1 MEKAVIAIPADT
13 IEMNDYRWHASPAQ
27 YASAALLAADVVPII
42 VPAFGS
48 ESEDPASIDAVLD
61 QVEAVLDR
69 VDGVLVSGARSNVD
83 PQLYGEPA
91 TEEHGPYDPHRD
103 ATSLPLIRRAL
114 ERAIPL
120 LAICRGIQELNVALG
135 GSLATEIQEQ
145 EGNLD
150 HRRLESD
157 DPDVRFSIRHRVEI
171 EPESRLHDILGQRSA
186 QVNSLHRQAIGRIA
200 PGLAVEARAED
211 GVIEAVSV
219 VGAAAFAVAVQWH
232 PEYWATSD
240 DTSRG
245 LFEAFGNA
253 ARQYAIRRRQN
264 RAA

>member
-1 MEKAVIAIPADT
+1 MQKAVIAIPADT
-13 IEMNDYRWHASPAQ
+13 FELNGYLWHASPVQ
-27 YASAALLAADVVPII
+27 YASAALAAADVVPII
-42 VPAFGS
+42 VPAFGR
-48 ESEDPASIDAVLD
+48 ESDDPATIDT
-61 QVEAVLDR
+61 VLDR
-69 VDGVLVSGARSNVD
+69 VDGVLISGARSNVD
-83 PQLYGEPA
+83 PRLYGARAEDRD
-91 TEEHGPYDPHRD
+91 GPYDLHRD

-114 ERAIPL
+114 ERAIPM

-135 GSLATEIQEQ
+135 GSLATEIQER

-150 HRRLESD
+150 HRRPESD
-157 DPDVRFSIRHRVEI
+157 DPDVRFSIRHRIEI
-171 EPESRLHDILGQRSA
+171 EPDSRLHGILGERSA
-186 QVNSLHRQAIGRIA
+186 DVNSLHRQAIGRIA

-219 VGAAAFAVAVQWH
+219 RDAAAFAVAVQWH

-253 ARQYAIRRRQN
+253 ARHYADARHSH